1 MEVYLKPIISACY
14 IFPILAIIFTIP
26 YILYEYHKYGSLLV
40 IRTGIV
46 YTFIFYMLTS
56 FFMTVL
62 PLPPRDSVTP
72 DTASMLLVPFDAVR
86 RTIDTSGIVF
96 SEPSTYINLL
106 KNSEFW
112 QIIFN
117 ILLLVPFGVY
127 LRYYFKRPW
136 WQVLIFSFLYSLFF
150 ELTQL
155 SGLYGIYKYPYR
167 FFDVDDLICNT
178 SGGVLGYIITPLFV
192 FMLPDRDKLDEIA
205 YKKGRVVSE
214 FRRGIAWCIDMVIIM
229 IPAIVY
235 ILLNNRKIS
244 VFVYDIRYT
253 AALSA
258 YIAFIFILVTAV
270 SNGRTLGKALVNIQI
285 VSLVNSENKGKAGIP
300 RLAARYVMLYV
311 VGMPSIAYAY
321 YIYRYIQD
329 AGLQKG
335 EWKYYAFIV
344 CMAICVII
352 AVYMAFDLLLC
363 LLSAT
368 RNMLYDRITKLTHI
382 SLSGR
387 DYIAGDGSPDA
398 DIVDKNAAIR
408 GKNTDEEI
416 DNRVHDRADDNN
428 IDNNMDKKKNNNA
441 AKKQNNKS
449 YNNELYNTFGN
460 KNGNNI
466 NTKTAEICQ
475 NSKYSD
481 DTDEYKIDPDNIEL
495 DNIDTDYVDVDKV
508 NELLA
513 EQSDK

>member
-40 IRTGIV
+40 LRTGIV

-62 PLPPRDSVTP
+62 PLPPRESVTP
-72 DTASMLLVPFDAVR
+72 NTASMLLVPFDAVR
-86 RTIDTSGIVF
+86 RTIATSGIVF

-112 QIIFN
+112 QIVFN

-192 FMLPDRDKLDEIA
+192 FMMPDRDKLDEIA

-214 FRRGIAWCIDMVIIM
+214 FRRGIAWCIDMFIVII
-229 IPAIVY
+229 PAVVY
-235 ILLNNRKIS
+235 ILFNNKKIS
-244 VFVYDIRYT
+244 VFIYDIRYT

-258 YIAFIFILVTAV
+258 YIAFIFILVTAI

-285 VSLVNSENKGKAGIP
+285 VSSENKGKAGIL
-300 RLAARYVMLYV
+300 RLAARYIILYV
-311 VGMPSIAYAY
+311 VGMPSVAYAY
-321 YIYRYIQD
+321 YIYRYIQT
-329 AGLQKG
+329 AGLYKG
-335 EWKYYAFIV
+335 EWKYYAFVV

-352 AVYMAFDLLLC
+352 AVYMAIDLLLC

-382 SLSGR
+382 SLAGR
-387 DYIAGDGSPDA
+387 DYIAGDDA
-398 DIVDKNAAIR
+398 PYVNMVDKNAAIR
-408 GKNTDEEI
+408 AKNTEDEI
-416 DNRVHDRADDNN
+416 DNSVLNRAD
-428 IDNNMDKKKNNNA
+428 DNNMDKKNNNKTVNEQNKADIGRKTESINKNNIKDTKA
-441 AKKQNNKS
+441 SDTVKWR
-449 YNNELYNTFGN
+449 NT
-460 KNGNNI
+460 
-466 NTKTAEICQ
+466 A
-475 NSKYSD
+475 SD
-481 DTDEYKIDPDNIEL
+481 STEEYIDEYKINLDNIEL

-513 EQSDK
+513 EKSDE